1 MEGKTLGFLKLFLVV
16 CVCLGFSSIEAKPI
30 KYCDRKGD
38 NYAVKVKG
46 VEISPDPVA
55 PGKAATFS
63 ISAST
68 GKDLSSGNVV
78 IDVSYFG
85 VHVHTETHDL
95 CEETSCPISS
105 GDFVLSHSQTL
116 PGFTPPG
123 SYTLRMKVEDENKN
137 QLTCIS
143 FNFKIGFGSSI
154 DDDDDDDGSMKVIL
168 QEDLSWFQYL
178 FVNVLIEVNH

>member
-1 MEGKTLGFLKLFLVV
+1 MEFASSQRSPTLLAVLFLFIISFNAPSVQATAV
-16 CVCLGFSSIEAKPI
+16 R
-30 KYCDRKGD
+30 YCDKRAE
-38 NYAVKVKG
+38 YALEVKG

-55 PGKAATFS
+55 SGKPATFS

-68 GKDLSSGNVV
+68 GDDLYGGKVV

-95 CEETSCPISS
+95 CEETACPISA
-105 GDFVLSHSQTL
+105 GDFVMSHSQTL

-123 SYTLRMKVEDENKN
+123 SYTLRMKVTDKNKK

-143 FNFKIGFGSSI
+143 FNFKIGFGSVVADS
-154 DDDDDDDGSMKVIL
+154 
-168 QEDLSWFQYL
+168 
-178 FVNVLIEVNH
+178 